1 MQSVKEI
8 SDELG
13 SNNLPKSDLKKWKDR
28 SKILNNIKKKVFL
41 LQKPFVLAKKMK

>member
-28 SKILNNIKKKVFL
+28 SKILNNIKKKYFYCKNPL
-41 LQKPFVLAKKMK
+41 F